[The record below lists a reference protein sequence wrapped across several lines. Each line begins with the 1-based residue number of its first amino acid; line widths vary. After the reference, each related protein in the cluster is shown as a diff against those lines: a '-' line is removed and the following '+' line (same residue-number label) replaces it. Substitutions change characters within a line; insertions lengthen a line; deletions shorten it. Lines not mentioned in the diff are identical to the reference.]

1 MGSKKRSPQ
10 HPASPA
16 SGEVSGAPPAGK
28 APPAAAPVGV
38 VPKPP
43 DVAPFL
49 TKVYDM
55 VSDPATDA
63 VISWG
68 AGGGSFVIWDS
79 HAFERDLLARHF
91 KHNHFTS
98 FIRQLNTYVRFPNPL
113 FPIYMCGHVSNLHG

>member
-16 SGEVSGAPPAGK
+16 SGEVAGDVGAPPAGK

-55 VSDPATDA
+55 VSNLATDA
-63 VISWG
+63 
-68 AGGGSFVIWDS
+68 
-79 HAFERDLLARHF
+79 ERLSGTRSRSGQREDDASSGITR
-91 KHNHFTS
+91 
-98 FIRQLNTYVRFPNPL
+98 R
-113 FPIYMCGHVSNLHG
+113 